1 MHTLDEEDDRCN
13 ALFGRSGSS
22 DDSREEF
29 TGALKKSHL
38 FCNGRGDA
46 ASAGSAPQHHAQYPH
61 RPNRV
66 QRGGSCP
73 GDYYNCFD
81 RNEHRLQLRR
91 EMTNSSLRKLYDE
104 RKDHIFELFQSS
116 WVISDPLNDD
126 NDDDVY
132 VDDDDD
138 VDEEDEDLE
147 VNDASLGGCV

>member
-1 MHTLDEEDDRCN
+1 
-13 ALFGRSGSS
+13 
-22 DDSREEF
+22 
-29 TGALKKSHL
+29 
-38 FCNGRGDA
+38 
-46 ASAGSAPQHHAQYPH
+46 
-61 RPNRV
+61 
-66 QRGGSCP
+66 
-73 GDYYNCFD
+73 
-81 RNEHRLQLRR
+81 
-91 EMTNSSLRKLYDE
+91 MTNSSLRKLYDE